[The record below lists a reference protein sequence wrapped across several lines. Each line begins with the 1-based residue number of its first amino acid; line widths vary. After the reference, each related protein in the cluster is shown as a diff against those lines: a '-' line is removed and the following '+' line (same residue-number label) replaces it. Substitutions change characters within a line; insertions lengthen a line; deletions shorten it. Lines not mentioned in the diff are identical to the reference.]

1 MTEPTLEELS
11 AEVETLRNLKA
22 DMHKNLT
29 EARARIKEL
38 EAATADGVA
47 ETERLRAEV
56 LDLKLNKP
64 VAGLLDTILVGSK
77 YSAQELADHYRFEL
91 GDTGEIELRD
101 AEGKTVLV
109 TEKVEGME
117 TTRPVRFEAQDVRRF
132 LEGTGKF
139 NHIIRAFASGG
150 GGAPSGGLPG
160 TKIKPT
166 PTGPASSSKS
176 DFGLR

>member
-38 EAATADGVA
+38 EAASVDGAA
-47 ETERLRAEV
+47 EAERLRAEV
-56 LDLKLNKP
+56 LDLKLHKP

-101 AEGKTVLV
+101 AEGKAVLV
-109 TEKVEGME
+109 TEKVEGQE

-139 NHIIRAFASGG
+139 DHIIRASQATG
-150 GGAPSGGLPG
+150 GGAPGARSPAYD
-160 TKIKPT
+160 KPDAKAK
-166 PTGPASSSKS
+166 PSSDKTS
-176 DFGLR
+176 FGLK